1 MESVRGPATLG
12 HRLSFNFLCQIL
24 REVELFDLFRIACGP
39 TLSELLEVPQGTL
52 TYGRTALIHCNQE
65 PAIELLEIV
74 APVAQLT
81 KTN

>member
-1 MESVRGPATLG
+1 MLIER
-12 HRLSFNFLCQIL
+12 QIL

-39 TLSELLEVPQGTL
+39 TLAELLEVPHGTL

-74 APVAQLT
+74 APVAPVASST
-81 KTN
+81 